1 MRMKNR
7 FCAKAKAL
15 LYAMCFLSICGVSY
29 SCSDDYDLDET
40 MPSDM
45 ANGGIYDQLQARGF
59 TTMMRLIDDLGYA
72 EVLSKTGSKTLFA
85 ADDAA
90 WERFFATTNWTDGS
104 GNPIRSYDQLSVGQ
118 KSLLFKNAM
127 LDNAYVLEMLANVTL
142 NGTLSKNQCLRQ
154 ITAFSAVDTI
164 PYWKPTDLPVM
175 LNALSET
182 ESAYTSDLG
191 WWNDED
197 FWGRRNQPGNRYLY
211 MAVDGT
217 DGMMTHFIETNM
229 KEKNITL
236 SDVSFILLGDRNA
249 WTDGDR
255 SYIYN
260 RQVTQQDIVCKNGYI
275 HVLDDVLVPPTNMAE
290 TLRQTPETS
299 YFSAMLDRFSA
310 PYPDMNLTANYNAL
324 HELNGDT
331 VFVKLYASD
340 NGRNGAT
347 TLDPDQNPLSNEFPR
362 LVFDPGWNT
371 YTVGNAVSKEQDMA
385 AMFVPSNEAM
395 WIYFTEGQ
403 GVTLMDRF
411 ASELPVTR
419 ENFLNNLYQIPLNN
433 MRSLINNL
441 MKSSFVETVP
451 SKWKTIM
458 NDAQDQM
465 FPPVDYTEE
474 EFYALFD
481 KVLIA
486 NNGVI
491 YVMNKLI
498 APADLASVIA
508 PALYSENAQIMNAL
522 ITADEN
528 AGVESSES
536 FANSPLQ
543 KYYSIYLKAM
553 QSHFSLFIPSDEGL
567 RDYGLVDPFAYS
579 KGSDNTSAQNWR
591 FWSFEYS
598 KTNMRGKYIP
608 VTMRAYRWNP
618 NVARNRE
625 TATSLTTFSA
635 VTNRQATNDGSGGE
649 LRKFL
654 LTEMVDQHIIV
665 HDNSQPDGVLSQQN
679 WYLSRNGAPVFIQT
693 KTYDNN
699 SEGMQVAG
707 GLQLW
712 LNSDLIAENDELSTV
727 TKGFDQTGRET
738 GYGNGMSYIIDRPM
752 QPTIHSVY
760 HIMKD
765 RSDWSSFFKMCDY
778 SGIEALAEQIGFN
791 LVKPDSAM
799 ATREWTREKTKYL
812 IFRPEDG
819 SSNYY
824 TPNNEKLVRF
834 FNNYHYTIYLPT
846 NAAITDAISRG
857 LPTWDDIEAAAQE
870 ITPLTDQINEMGEVV
885 EDDPQRELYDELVA
899 QRWEKMQRAQAM
911 MTCLLNF
918 LRYHFQGYSL
928 FVDNVNNSDDYQTSC
943 VDSETN
949 NYLML
954 NVSQRNGSMSLVD
967 NNGASV
973 RVNTSSPE
981 LYNVLANDIQYNIRN
996 NKNTRAYLGHIKVNS
1011 YVVMHELEAGKYL
1024 NFVNNAEWQR
1034 NGGRFDGA
1042 WASSDRARH
1051 FVNKYRIRK

>member
-7 FCAKAKAL
+7 FCVKVKTA

-40 MPSDM
+40 VPSDM

-59 TTMMRLIDDLGYA
+59 TTMTRLIDDLGYA

-90 WERFFATTNWTDGS
+90 WERFFATTTWTDGA
-104 GNPIRSYDQLSVGQ
+104 GNPVRSYEQLSTGQ

-142 NGTLSKNQCLRQ
+142 NNTLSKNQCLRQ
-154 ITAFSAVDTI
+154 ITAFTAVDTV
-164 PYWKPTDLPVM
+164 PYWKPADLPVM
-175 LNALSET
+175 RNSYSET
-182 ESAYTSDLG
+182 ETAYTSDLG
-191 WWNDED
+191 WWNDVD
-197 FWGRRNQPGNRYLY
+197 FWGRRNQPGNRYMY
-211 MAVDGT
+211 MSIDGT

-229 KEKNITL
+229 KEKSITR
-236 SDVSFILLGDRNA
+236 SDVGFILLGDRNA

-260 RQVTQQDIVCKNGYI
+260 RQVVQQDIVCKNGYI
-275 HVLDDVLVPPTNMAE
+275 HVLDDVLVPPSNMAE
-290 TLRQTPETS
+290 TIRQTPETS

-310 PYPDMNLTANYNAL
+310 PYPDMTLTANYNAL

-331 VFVKLYASD
+331 VFVKIYASD
-340 NGRNGAT
+340 NGRYGQT
-347 TLDPDQNPLSNEFPR
+347 VSDPDRNPLSNEFPR
-362 LVFDPGWNT
+362 LPYDPGWNE
-371 YTVGNAVSKEQDMA
+371 YSVGNSVAKEQDMA

-395 WIYFTEGQ
+395 WVYFTQGQ

-411 ASELPVTR
+411 AKELPVTR
-419 ENFLNNLYQIPLNN
+419 ENFLDNLYQIPLNI

-481 KVLIA
+481 KVLMA
-486 NNGVI
+486 NNGVV

-528 AGVESSES
+528 AGVEGASS

-553 QSHFSLFIPSDEGL
+553 QSHFSLFIPCDEGL
-567 RDYGLVDPFAYS
+567 RDYGLIDPFAYS
-579 KGSDNTSAQNWR
+579 TGSDSRTMQNWR

-598 KTNMRGKYIP
+598 KTNQRGKYIP
-608 VTMRAYRWNP
+608 ITMRAYRWDP
-618 NVARNRE
+618 NVARNSQ
-625 TATSLTTFSA
+625 TATAQSGLN
-635 VTNRQATNDGSGGE
+635 VTNRQSTDDGAGGE

-665 HDNSQPDGVLSQQN
+665 HDDQQAEGVLSAPN
-679 WYLSRNGAPVFIQT
+679 WYRSRNGAPVYVQT
-693 KTYDNN
+693 KTYDDN

-707 GLQLW
+707 GLQMW
-712 LNSDLIAENDELSTV
+712 LNNDANAANDELCTV
-727 TKGFDQTGRET
+727 LKGFDQTGRET

-752 QPTIHSVY
+752 QPSIRSVY
-760 HIMKD
+760 RVMGEN
-765 RSDWSSFFKMCDY
+765 SDWSKFFAMCND
-778 SGIEALAEQIGFN
+778 SRIEDLAANVGFN
-791 LVKPDSAM
+791 LAKPDSAM
-799 ATREWTREKTKYL
+799 ATADWNRERTKYL
-812 IFRPEDG
+812 VFRPEDQR
-819 SSNYY
+819 NQFY

-846 NAAITDAISRG
+846 NDAIDDAISHG
-857 LPTWDDIEAAAQE
+857 LPTWDDIENFAME
-870 ITPLTDQINEMGEVV
+870 ITPLTEQINAMGELE
-885 EDDPQRELYDELVA
+885 EDDPRREEYDALIA
-899 QRWEKMQRAQAM
+899 QRWEKMQRGQAM

-918 LRYHFQGYSL
+918 LRYHFQGKSI
-928 FVDNVNNSDDYQTSC
+928 FVDNVSNSDAYQTSC
-943 VDSETN
+943 IDSETN

-954 NVSQRNGSMSLVD
+954 NVSQTSGNMSVTDNSGSSVSVD
-967 NNGASV
+967 V
-973 RVNTSSPE
+973 SSPSTH
-981 LYNVLANDIQYNIRN
+981 NVLANDIQYNMRN
-996 NKNTRAYLGHIKVNS
+996 NQNTRAYLGHIKVNS
-1011 YVVMHELEAGKYL
+1011 YVVLHQLQTGKYL
-1024 NFVNNAEWQR
+1024 NFVSNSEWSR
-1034 NGGRFDGA
+1034 SGGRFD
-1042 WASSDRARH
+1042 SSWNTVESARR